1 MRTVLQTVRKL
12 TNEILKVK
20 ELRNP
25 SLFKNLFM
33 LSVRVSNYG
42 CTREVWRARK
52 NATLTSTKDDNEFR
66 LTLFKRKRSCHEVFA
81 DWIE

>member
-1 MRTVLQTVRKL
+1 MDARGK
-12 TNEILKVK
+12 
-20 ELRNP
+20 
-25 SLFKNLFM
+25 F
-33 LSVRVSNYG
+33 
-42 CTREVWRARK
+42 EVWRARK